1 MSYIPAA
8 VGILIAIIALRVLV
22 PVSVR
27 FATQVEVRDSRP
39 FARAFDARV
48 VEFMR
53 ANYSGDPA
61 QLEGALRGLLALARE
76 MARQQPEPLGDD
88 VLQSLVVTAV
98 ASHRIAKRGQ
108 VRSALDAVLRAERRA
123 A

>member
-1 MSYIPAA
+1 VSHIAA
-8 VGILIAIIALRVLV
+8 VVSLLVAIIVLRVLV
-22 PVSVR
+22 PISVR
-27 FATQVEVRDSRP
+27 FATRVEARDLRP

-88 VLQSLVVTAV
+88 VLQSVVVTAV
-98 ASHRIAKRGQ
+98 AAHRIANRGQ
-108 VRSALDAVLRAERRA
+108 VRSALDAVLRAERPA